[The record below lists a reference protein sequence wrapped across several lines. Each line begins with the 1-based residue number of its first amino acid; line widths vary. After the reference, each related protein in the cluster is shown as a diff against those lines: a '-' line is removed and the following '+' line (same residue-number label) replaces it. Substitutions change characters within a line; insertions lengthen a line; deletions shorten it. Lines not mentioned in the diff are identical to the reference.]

1 MSSPAPPSPEPFTA
15 LSSRPELPAGVD
27 RPDLVDADGLPPDRA
42 ALPRWPW
49 WAPFAAFLLTIL
61 IAVVGAGVVAVV
73 AEAFGVE
80 VTREDPPSGVTI
92 GGVIVQDIA
101 LIASAFVLARS
112 TGGTPRPSHFGLRR
126 VGLGLATRWTLAAWG
141 SFFVFSAIWAL
152 LLRIEES
159 DDLPQELGA
168 DESTLALVVVSVLV
182 TVVAPV
188 AEELF
193 FRGFMFTA
201 LRRAWGLV
209 PAVLATGVAFGAVH
223 AGSSEP
229 EFLVPLGVFG
239 AALCLLYWRTGSL
252 LPCIVLHAL
261 NNSLALGV
269 SQDWTW
275 EIPLLMAGACGSV
288 LLLVRPFLGAR
299 RALPS
304 PA

>member
-1 MSSPAPPSPEPFTA
+1 
-15 LSSRPELPAGVD
+15 VD
-27 RPDLVDADGLPPDRA
+27 PGGLPPDRA
-42 ALPRWPW
+42 ALPGWPW
-49 WAPFAAFLLTIL
+49 WAPFAAFLLTIA
-61 IAVVGAGVVAVV
+61 IAVAGATLVAVV
-73 AEAFGVE
+73 AEVFGVD
-80 VTREDPPSGVTI
+80 VDPDDPPSGVTI
-92 GGVIVQDIA
+92 AGVIVQDIA
-101 LIASAFVLARS
+101 LVVSAFVLARA
-112 TGGTPRPSHFGLRR
+112 TAGAPRPAQFGLRR
-126 VGLGLATRWTLAAWG
+126 VALGLAARWTLVAWIAFFVISAAW
-141 SFFVFSAIWAL
+141 AAAL
-152 LLRIEES
+152 NIQEE

-188 AEELF
+188 TEELF

-201 LRRAWGLV
+201 LRRAWGLI

-239 AALCLLYWRTGSL
+239 AALCLLYWRTNSL

-275 EIPLLMAGACGSV
+275 EIPLVMAGACGFALVV
-288 LLLVRPFLGAR
+288 LRPFLGAR